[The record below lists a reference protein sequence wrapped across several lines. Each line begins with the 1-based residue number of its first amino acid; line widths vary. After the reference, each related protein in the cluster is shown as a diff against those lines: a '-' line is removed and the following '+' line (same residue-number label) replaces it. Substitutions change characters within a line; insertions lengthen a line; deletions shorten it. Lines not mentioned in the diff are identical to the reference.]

1 MKTLNL
7 FIYLGAVLTL
17 SSCASRDPYA
27 GLSHSAVTQAHYGTH
42 QTAHHKNLNLE
53 KVRNDCNHHYG
64 NSKGLER
71 ESRVAKCINKR
82 KVSVI

>member
-17 SSCASRDPYA
+17 SSCVSSDPYA

-42 QTAHHKNLNLE
+42 QYGHHKNLNLE
-53 KVRNDCNHHYG
+53 KVRNDCNRYYG
-64 NSKGLER
+64 NSKGLGR
-71 ESRVAKCINKR
+71 ESRVAACINKR
-82 KVSVI
+82 TASVI